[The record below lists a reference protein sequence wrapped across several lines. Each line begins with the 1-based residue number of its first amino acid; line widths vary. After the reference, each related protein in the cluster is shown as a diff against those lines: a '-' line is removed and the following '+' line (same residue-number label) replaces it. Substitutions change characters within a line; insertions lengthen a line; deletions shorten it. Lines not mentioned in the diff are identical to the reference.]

1 MLDLT
6 TLTQLH
12 TVISLLAVLL
22 GAVILVEMLG
32 IPLPA
37 SVTNSFLLLAF
48 LTSVTGFLF
57 PLGGVLP
64 SHVVGA
70 LALLILAVALYAR
83 HAGHLLGRWRWIYA
97 VSIVVSVYLL
107 MFVGVA
113 QMFTKIPAFQVAAPT
128 QSEPPFLVAQLAL
141 LVAFVAIGIAAVRQ
155 YRPGGLPMSAARPMA
170 G

>member
-12 TVISLLAVLL
+12 TVISMLAVLL

-32 IPLPA
+32 IALPA
-37 SVTNSFLLLAF
+37 PVTNSFLLLAF
-48 LTSVTGFLF
+48 LTSATGFLF
-57 PLGGVLP
+57 PLNGVLP

-70 LALLILAVALYAR
+70 VALLILAAAVYAR
-83 HAGHLLGRWRWIYA
+83 HGGHLLGRWRGIYA
-97 VSIVVSVYLL
+97 VSVVASVYLL

-113 QMFTKIPAFQVAAPT
+113 QMFTKIPAFQLAAPT
-128 QSEPPFLVAQLAL
+128 QSEPPFLVAQLVL
-141 LVAFVAIGIAAVRQ
+141 LAAFLVIRIAAVRQ
-155 YRPGGLPMSAARPMA
+155 YRPDGARMSASHVMP

>member
-32 IPLPA
+32 ITLPA

-48 LTSVTGFLF
+48 LTSATGFLF
-57 PLGGVLP
+57 PLNGVLP
-64 SHVVGA
+64 SHVVGVV
-70 LALLILAVALYAR
+70 ALLILAVAFYAR
-83 HAGHLLGRWRWIYA
+83 YAGHLLGRWRWIYA
-97 VSIVVSVYLL
+97 VSIVASVYLL

-113 QMFTKIPAFQVAAPT
+113 QMFTKIAAFQVAAPT
-128 QSEPPFLVAQLAL
+128 QSEPPFVVAQLVL
-141 LVAFVAIGIAAVRQ
+141 LVAFLAIGIAAVRQ
-155 YRPGGLPMSAARPMA
+155 YRPGGMPISAAHAMP